1 MLIQL
6 YSNGYLWLRWT
17 TACTDKGQK
26 NKVVM
31 QLSVALKSIS
41 KLMASVMDV
50 QFSGIFFFFREFS
63 FTLFSV
69 GTQTR
74 YVCIFTFG
82 KNSLF

>member
-31 QLSVALKSIS
+31 QLSVALKSIL

-50 QFSGIFFFFREFS
+50 QFSGIFFREFS

-74 YVCIFTFG
+74 YVWQ
-82 KNSLF
+82 K